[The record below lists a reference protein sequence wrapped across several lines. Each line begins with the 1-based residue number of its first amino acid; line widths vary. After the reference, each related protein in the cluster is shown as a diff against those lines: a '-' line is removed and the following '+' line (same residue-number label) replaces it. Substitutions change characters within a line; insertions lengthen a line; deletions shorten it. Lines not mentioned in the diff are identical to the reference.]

1 MINIQSS
8 LPHKRYRRAA
18 SITEM
23 KNIKTFLI
31 LALTILIITLG
42 STRVLSQ
49 SFKSA
54 SEIVLASELEWS
66 PLNPARGDASPQA
79 ATIWGDRNGT
89 EATGFLV
96 KFEQGFSSP
105 PHIHNV
111 TYRGVVIDGLVHNDD
126 PNAENM
132 WMPKG
137 SFWTQP
143 AGEAHITS
151 AEEKSNIAYIEIDE
165 GPYLVQPQE
174 EAFDNGERP
183 VNVDASNIVWLN
195 ASNLNSSDR
204 AKGSN
209 SLSKAQ
215 VAFLWGNPQ
224 DREPYGSM
232 IKLPADFKGKI
243 RSYGSDFRA
252 VVIEGQPNYIASKGK
267 DIKNLEA
274 GSYFS
279 SQGKSTHQLTSDAEA
294 ESIIYVR
301 TNGKFDII
309 SHQS

>member
-1 MINIQSS
+1 MQ
-8 LPHKRYRRAA
+8 
-18 SITEM
+18 
-23 KNIKTFLI
+23 
-31 LALTILIITLG
+31 
-42 STRVLSQ
+42 VLSQ
-49 SFKSA
+49 SIGSNSQVVSA
-54 SEIVLASELEWS
+54 SELQWS

-79 ATIWGDRNGT
+79 ATIWGDRNNT

-96 KFEQGFSSP
+96 KFRQGFSSP

-126 PNAENM
+126 PKAENM

-151 AEEKSNIAYIEIDE
+151 AEEKNNIAYIEIDE

-195 ASNLNSSDR
+195 ASNSYSGDR
-204 AKGSN
+204 PKKSN
-209 SLSKAQ
+209 SLSKPQ
-215 VAFLWGNPQ
+215 VAFLWGNPE

-232 IKLPADFKGKI
+232 IKLPTGFKGKI
-243 RSYGSDFRA
+243 RSHGSDFRA
-252 VVIEGQPNYIASKGK
+252 VVIEGQPNYIALRGK
-267 DIKNLEA
+267 ETKNLEP
-274 GSYFS
+274 GSYFGS
-279 SQGKSTHQLTSDAEA
+279 SGETEHEVFCQAE
-294 ESIIYVR
+294 EECILYVR
-301 TNGKFDII
+301 AQSKFDVVPI
-309 SHQS
+309 